1 MSAKEAKAR
10 IKINKL
16 LEEAGWRFFDEDG
29 KPANIQVEPNVKI
42 SKKQVDDM
50 GENFDKV
57 KNGFI
62 DFLLLDDNGHPFI
75 VLEAK
80 SEDKDP
86 LVGKEQAR
94 EYAKSLFI
102 KYVILSNGNQH
113 YFWNIY
119 KGNPQIITIFPTCE
133 SIRENKAFNAD
144 PARLYNEDVKED
156 YIAVVKNPRYAEAPE
171 YQNPETRKRFIKD
184 SGLRFLRP
192 YQLNAVKA
200 LQKSVKKGNQRFLFE
215 MATGTG
221 KTLTSAAV
229 IRLFLISGNAHRV
242 LFLVDR
248 IELENQAKKNFQ
260 HYLSP
265 DYHTVVFKESTED
278 WRKAEVVVSTVQT
291 LMFNNKY
298 KKYFKPTDFSLL
310 IVDESHRSING
321 NSRAVFEYFLGYK
334 LGLTATPKDY
344 IKNVDID
351 KLKSTDPRAW
361 EKRQLLDS
369 YKTFGCESGD
379 PTFRYSLLDGVK
391 DGYLVNPTVVDAR
404 TDITTQ
410 LLADEGYA
418 VINQTEDNDEEEEVY
433 FAKDFEKKFFS
444 EETNRMFVKT
454 FMENAKRDPISG
466 EIGKSIIFCVSRK
479 HAAKITQILNEFAD
493 KLFPDK
499 YYSDFAMQI
508 TSDVMNAQ
516 TYTINFQNNNLS
528 GTTKFLENYKS
539 AKTRVCVTVGMMTT
553 GYDCEDLLNIGLLRP
568 IFSPTDFIQI
578 KGRGTRKF
586 EFSYKNKIA
595 GETQEHKY
603 EKDTFKLFDFFGNCE
618 YFEEKFDYDE
628 VINLPKPQGKG
639 TDTKTPPV
647 DGTMYENF
655 DPDPLKFIHET
666 PIGYEGMKIDR
677 MFFDKFESK
686 VKEDETAREQ
696 YEQGNYAAVQH
707 YIEENILNKP
717 SEYFTWE
724 KLKKSIGIDRRVTVK
739 EILDKIFGAIPAF
752 KSKRELIEDEFERY
766 LLTRPIQSDK
776 YTEIKRFFETYI
788 MDKDVRRIIEDE
800 KFQLLGTEV
809 STYTMSDLKRLGVD
823 NMRQIVDYINDNV
836 NVTRFVA

>member
-1 MSAKEAKAR
+1 VRAKEAKAR

-16 LEEAGWRFFDEDG
+16 LEEAGWRFFEENG

-42 SKKQVDDM
+42 SKKQIDEM

-62 DFLLLDDNGHPFI
+62 DFLLLDDKGHPFI

-80 SEDKDP
+80 SEDQDP

-119 KGNPQIITIFPTCE
+119 KGNPQIITSFPSCE

-156 YIAVVKNPRYAEAPE
+156 YIAVVKNARYAEAPE
-171 YQNPETRKRFIKD
+171 YQNPETREKFLKD
-184 SGLRFLRP
+184 SGLKFLRP

-200 LQKSVKKGNQRFLFE
+200 LQKSVKQGNQRFLFE

-229 IRLFLISGNAHRV
+229 IRLFLRSGNAHRV

-248 IELENQAKKNFQ
+248 IELENQAKKNFIN
-260 HYLSP
+260 YLSP
-265 DYHTVVFKESTED
+265 DYHTVIFKENTED
-278 WRKAEVVVSTVQT
+278 WRKAEIVVSTVQT
-291 LMFNNKY
+291 LLSNNKY
-298 KKYFKPTDFSLL
+298 KRYFKPTDFSLL
-310 IVDESHRSING
+310 IADESHRSING

-344 IKNVDID
+344 IKNVDIE
-351 KLKSTDPRAW
+351 KLKATDPRAW
-361 EKRQLLDS
+361 ERRQLLDS
-369 YKTFGCESGD
+369 YKTFGCESGE
-379 PTFRYSLLDGVK
+379 PTYRYSLLDGVR
-391 DGYLVNPTVVDAR
+391 DGYLINPTVVDAR

-418 VINQTEDNDEEEEVY
+418 VINQRSDNDEEEEIY
-433 FAKDFEKKFFS
+433 YAKDFERKFFS

-454 FMENAKRDPISG
+454 FMENAKRDPLLG
-466 EIGKSIIFCVSRK
+466 EIGKSIVFCVSRK

-493 KLFPDK
+493 KLFPNK

-539 AKTRVCVTVGMMTT
+539 SKTRVCVTVGMMTT
-553 GYDCEDLLNIGLLRP
+553 GYDCEDLLNIVLLRP

-586 EFSYKNKIA
+586 EFIYKEKI
-595 GETQEHKY
+595 GVDTKEHKTD
-603 EKDTFKLFDFFGNCE
+603 KDTFKLFDFFGNCE
-618 YFEEKFDYDE
+618 YFEEKFNYDE
-628 VINLPKPQGKG
+628 VIILPKSHSKG
-639 TDTKTPPV
+639 TDTNIPPV

-655 DPDPLKFIHET
+655 GPDPLKFISET
-666 PIGYEGMKIDR
+666 LIGCEGMKIDR

-686 VKEDETAREQ
+686 VKEDETAKEQ

-707 YIEENILNKP
+707 YIEENIMNKP
-717 SEYFTWE
+717 AEYFTWE
-724 KLKKSIGIDRRVTVK
+724 KIKRSIGIDRRVTVK

-752 KSKRELIEDEFERY
+752 KSKRELIEDEFESY
-766 LLTRPIQSDK
+766 LLTRPIPADK
-776 YTEIKRFFETYI
+776 YAEIKRFFETYI

-800 KFQLLGTEV
+800 KYQLLGTEV
-809 STYTMSDLKRLGVD
+809 GTYTMSDLKQLGIH

-836 NVTRFVA
+836 NVSKFAA

>member
-1 MSAKEAKAR
+1 MSVKEAKAR
-10 IKINKL
+10 IKINEL
-16 LEEAGWRFFDEDG
+16 LKEAGWRFFDEEK

-42 SKKQVDDM
+42 SKNLVDGM

-57 KNGFI
+57 KNGFV
-62 DFLLLDDNGHPFI
+62 DFLLLDDKGHPFI

-119 KGNPQIITIFPTCE
+119 RGNPQIITSYPSCE
-133 SIRENKAFNAD
+133 SIKESKALNAD
-144 PARLYNEDVKED
+144 PARLFNEEVKD
-156 YIAVVKNPRYAEAPE
+156 DFIAVVKNIKYAEAPE
-171 YQNPETRKRFIKD
+171 YQNPDTRGDFLKD

-221 KTLTSAAV
+221 KTLTAAAV
-229 IRLFLISGNAHRV
+229 IRLFLRSGNAHRI

-260 HYLSP
+260 NYLSP
-265 DYHTVVFKESTED
+265 DYHTVVFKENTED
-278 WRKAEVVVSTVQT
+278 WRKAEIVVSTVQT

-310 IVDESHRSING
+310 IVDESHRSISG

-334 LGLTATPKDY
+334 LGLTATPRDY

-351 KLKSTDPRAW
+351 KLKTNDPRAW

-369 YKTFGCESGD
+369 YKTFGCESGE
-379 PTFRYSLLDGVK
+379 PTYRYSLLDGVK
-391 DGYLVNPTVVDAR
+391 DGYLINPTVVDAR

-418 VINQTEDNDEEEEVY
+418 VINQTDDSEDEEGIFY
-433 FAKDFEKKFFS
+433 AKDFERKFFS

-454 FMENAKRDPISG
+454 FIENAKRDPLSG

-479 HAAKITQILNEFAD
+479 HATKITQILNEFAD

-499 YYSDFAMQI
+499 YYSDFAIQI

-516 TYTINFQNNNLS
+516 TFTTNFQNNNLS
-528 GTTKFLENYKS
+528 GTTKFLDNYKS
-539 AKTRVCVTVGMMTT
+539 SKTRVCVTVGMMTT

-586 EFSYKNKIA
+586 EFSYKEKIM
-595 GETQEHKY
+595 GDIKEHNAD
-603 EKDTFKLFDFFGNCE
+603 KDIFKLFDFFGNCE
-618 YFEEKFDYDE
+618 YFEEKFNYDE
-628 VINLPKPQGKG
+628 LIKMPKPQEKR
-639 TDTKTPPV
+639 TDTTAPPI
-647 DGTMYENF
+647 GNSMYENY
-655 DPDPLKFIHET
+655 DPDPLKFIMET
-666 PIGYEGMKIDR
+666 PIGFEGMKIDR

-686 VKEDETAREQ
+686 VKEDKNAKEQ
-696 YEQGNYAAVQH
+696 YEQGNYVAVQH
-707 YIEENILNKP
+707 YIEEKIMNKP
-717 SEYFTWE
+717 SEFYTWD
-724 KLKKSIGIDRRVTVK
+724 KLKRSIGIDRRVTVK

-752 KSKRELIEDEFERY
+752 KSKRELIEDEFEGY
-766 LLTRPIQSDK
+766 LLTRSIPTDK

-788 MDKDVRRIIEDE
+788 LDRDVRRIIEDE
-800 KFQLLGTEV
+800 KYQLLGTEI
-809 STYTMSDLKRLGVD
+809 STYTMADLKKLGIE
-823 NMRQIVDYINDNV
+823 NMSQVVDYINDNV
-836 NVTRFVA
+836 NVSRFVA